1 MELGKDVFIIYDD
14 FFKYVVVYR
23 VMFFLFRCLFGREV
37 YFGDVFYL
45 YLRFLERVVKLNV

>member
-23 VMFFLFRCLFGREV
+23 VMFFLFRCLSGREV
-37 YFGDVFYL
+37 YSGDVFYL
-45 YLRFLERVVKLNV
+45 YLRFLERAVKLNV